1 MFAAKRVLCCN
12 PAFAFGLA
20 YGSVPRTLTRFFY
33 EVDWLMNSPRNPDEM
48 VPVTILTGFLG
59 AGKTTLLK
67 RILTEYHGKRIAVIE
82 NEFGPESIDNELL
95 VQEQDEEIIELSNGC
110 VCCTVRGDL
119 MRTLNDLRTRR
130 QAGELKFERV
140 IIETTG
146 MANPGPVCQTF
157 FMDDD
162 IADYYRLDAVVTVV
176 DAKHGME
183 TLDTQE
189 EAQKQV
195 GFADRI
201 LVSKKDLVTEPE
213 YAALRRRIVHMNP
226 RASIEAVHFGETD
239 LKQLIDISGFNLN
252 TILDIDPQFLAD
264 DHPDAAHD
272 HDHDHAHGHDH
283 DHSTCG
289 HDHSHD
295 HDHAH
300 GHDHGH
306 DHDHDPATCTNPAH
320 NHKPPHNDDIGAF
333 VFKSNKPFDPER
345 LEEFLGGVVQV
356 YGADL
361 LRYKG
366 ILYMKGINRRMLF
379 QGVHMMMGAEPGKPW
394 LASEKKNTKMVFIGR
409 KLPQE
414 IFTKGLEQCL
424 AK

>member
-1 MFAAKRVLCCN
+1 
-12 PAFAFGLA
+12 
-20 YGSVPRTLTRFFY
+20 
-33 EVDWLMNSPRNPDEM
+33 MNSPRNPDEM

-201 LVSKKDLVTEPE
+201 LVSKKDLVTEAE

-272 HDHDHAHGHDH
+272 HDHGHDHAHGHDH
-283 DHSTCG
+283 DHAQDD
-289 HDHSHD
+289 HDHKHEG
-295 HDHAH
+295 HAH
-300 GHDHGH
+300 GHSH
-306 DHDHDPATCTNPAH
+306 
-320 NHKPPHNDDIGAF
+320 
-333 VFKSNKPFDPER
+333 
-345 LEEFLGGVVQV
+345 
-356 YGADL
+356 
-361 LRYKG
+361 
-366 ILYMKGINRRMLF
+366 
-379 QGVHMMMGAEPGKPW
+379 
-394 LASEKKNTKMVFIGR
+394 
-409 KLPQE
+409 
-414 IFTKGLEQCL
+414 
-424 AK
+424 

>member
-1 MFAAKRVLCCN
+1 M
-12 PAFAFGLA
+12 
-20 YGSVPRTLTRFFY
+20 T
-33 EVDWLMNSPRNPDEM
+33 MNSPRSLDQM

-82 NEFGPESIDNELL
+82 NEFGPESIDNDLL
-95 VQEQDEEIIELSNGC
+95 VQDQDEEIIELSNGC

-119 MRTLNDLRTRR
+119 MRTLLDLRKRHES
-130 QAGELKFERV
+130 GELKFERV

-162 IADYYRLDAVVTVV
+162 IAEYYRLDAVVTIV
-176 DAKHGME
+176 DAKHGMD
-183 TLDTQE
+183 TLDEQE

-201 LVSKKDLVTEPE
+201 LISKKDLVTEAE

-226 RASIEAVHFGETD
+226 RAAIEAVNFGDTD
-239 LKQLIDISGFNLN
+239 LKKIIDISGFNLN

-272 HDHDHAHGHDH
+272 HDHDHSHCDH
-283 DHSTCG
+283 DHG
-289 HDHSHD
+289 HCDHE
-295 HDHAH
+295 HA
-300 GHDHGH
+300 HDHGH
-306 DHDHDPATCTNPAH
+306 DHAHAHDHGHDHDPATCTNPDHHHGHAHKPAH
-320 NHKPPHNDDIGAF
+320 NDNIGAF
-333 VFKSNKPFDPER
+333 VFKSDKPFDPER

-356 YGADL
+356 YGPDL

-366 ILYMKGINRRMLF
+366 ILYMKGINKRMLF
-379 QGVHMMMGAEPGKPW
+379 QGVHMLMGAEPGKPW
-394 LASEKKNTKMVFIGR
+394 LANEKKTTKMVFIGR

>member
-1 MFAAKRVLCCN
+1 
-12 PAFAFGLA
+12 
-20 YGSVPRTLTRFFY
+20 
-33 EVDWLMNSPRNPDEM
+33 MNSPRNPDEM

-201 LVSKKDLVTEPE
+201 LVSKKDLVTEAE

-272 HDHDHAHGHDH
+272 HDHGHDHAHGHEHDH

-295 HDHAH
+295 HEHAH
-300 GHDHGH
+300 GHA
-306 DHDHDPATCTNPAH
+306 HDPATCTDPTH
-320 NHKPPHNDDIGAF
+320 NHKPARTSRLTQS
-333 VFKSNKPFDPER
+333 VLKSF
-345 LEEFLGGVVQV
+345 
-356 YGADL
+356 
-361 LRYKG
+361 
-366 ILYMKGINRRMLF
+366 
-379 QGVHMMMGAEPGKPW
+379 
-394 LASEKKNTKMVFIGR
+394 
-409 KLPQE
+409 
-414 IFTKGLEQCL
+414 
-424 AK
+424 

>member
-1 MFAAKRVLCCN
+1 MNTPR
-12 PAFAFGLA
+12 
-20 YGSVPRTLTRFFY
+20 SV
-33 EVDWLMNSPRNPDEM
+33 DKM

-67 RILTEYHGKRIAVIE
+67 RILTEYHGRRIAVIE
-82 NEFGPESIDNELL
+82 NEFGPESIDNDLL
-95 VQEQDEEIIELSNGC
+95 VQDRDEEIIELSNGC

-119 MRTLNDLRTRR
+119 MRTLSELRAKRE
-130 QAGELKFERV
+130 AGELTFERV

-162 IADYYRLDAVVTVV
+162 IAEYYRLDAVVTVV
-176 DAKHGME
+176 DAKHGMA
-183 TLDTQE
+183 TLDAQD

-201 LVSKKDLVTEPE
+201 LVSKKDLVNDVDYE
-213 YAALRRRIVHMNP
+213 ALRARLLKINP
-226 RASIEAVHFGETD
+226 RAPITPVHFGEAD
-239 LKQLIDISGFNLN
+239 LKSIIDISGFNLN
-252 TILDIDPQFLAD
+252 SILDIDPDFLAD

-272 HDHDHAHGHDH
+272 HDHDHGDDCGDH
-283 DHSTCG
+283 CDHP
-289 HDHSHD
+289 HHH
-295 HDHAH
+295 HHH
-300 GHDHGH
+300 H
-306 DHDHDPATCTNPAH
+306 
-320 NHKPPHNDDIGAF
+320 HNDDIGAF
-333 VFKSNKPFDPER
+333 VFRSNKPFDPAR

-356 YGADL
+356 YGPDL

-394 LASEKKNTKMVFIGR
+394 TSSEKPNTKMVFIGR

-414 IFTKGLEQCL
+414 IFTRGLEQCL
-424 AK
+424 AG

>member
-1 MFAAKRVLCCN
+1 
-12 PAFAFGLA
+12 
-20 YGSVPRTLTRFFY
+20 
-33 EVDWLMNSPRNPDEM
+33 MNSPRSIDQM

-95 VQEQDEEIIELSNGC
+95 VQDQEEEIIELSNGC

-119 MRTLNDLRTRR
+119 MRTLIDLRKRHES
-130 QAGELKFERV
+130 GELKFERV

-162 IADYYRLDAVVTVV
+162 IAEYYRLDAVVTIV

-183 TLDTQE
+183 TLDEQE

-201 LVSKKDLVTEPE
+201 LISKKDLVTEAE
-213 YAALRRRIVHMNP
+213 YAALRRRIVNMNP
-226 RASIEAVHFGETD
+226 RAAIEAVNFGDTD
-239 LKQLIDISGFNLN
+239 LKKIIDISGFNLN
-252 TILDIDPQFLAD
+252 TILDIDPLFLAD

-272 HDHDHAHGHDH
+272 HN
-283 DHSTCG
+283 
-289 HDHSHD
+289 HDHSHCD
-295 HDHAH
+295 HDHGHCDHEH

-306 DHDHDPATCTNPAH
+306 DHAHAHDHGHDHDAATCTNPDHNHGHTHAKPAH
-320 NHKPPHNDDIGAF
+320 NDNIGAF
-333 VFKSNKPFDPER
+333 VFKSDKPFDPER

-356 YGADL
+356 YGPDL

-366 ILYMKGINRRMLF
+366 ILYMKGINKRMLF
-379 QGVHMMMGAEPGKPW
+379 QGVHMLMGAEPGKPW
-394 LASEKKNTKMVFIGR
+394 LANEKKNTKMVFIGR

>member
-1 MFAAKRVLCCN
+1 
-12 PAFAFGLA
+12 
-20 YGSVPRTLTRFFY
+20 
-33 EVDWLMNSPRNPDEM
+33 MNSPRNPDEM
-48 VPVTILTGFLG
+48 VPVTVLTGFLG

-95 VQEQDEEIIELSNGC
+95 VTDQEEEIIELSNGC

-130 QAGELKFERV
+130 QAGELNFERV

-162 IADYYRLDAVVTVV
+162 IADYYRLDAVVTIV

-201 LVSKKDLVTEPE
+201 LVSKKDLVTEAD
-213 YAALRRRIVHMNP
+213 YAALRHRIVHMNP

-252 TILDIDPQFLAD
+252 TILDIDPEFLSD

-272 HDHDHAHGHDH
+272 HDHGHDH
-283 DHSTCG
+283 DHATCTDPTHHH
-289 HDHSHD
+289 HDHDHT

-300 GHDHGH
+300 GHDA
-306 DHDHDPATCTNPAH
+306 ATCTDPTHHHHAPKPAH
-320 NHKPPHNDDIGAF
+320 SDEIGAF

-356 YGADL
+356 YGPDL

-394 LASEKKNTKMVFIGR
+394 LANEKKTTKMVFIGR
-409 KLPQE
+409 KLPQD

>member
-1 MFAAKRVLCCN
+1 
-12 PAFAFGLA
+12 
-20 YGSVPRTLTRFFY
+20 
-33 EVDWLMNSPRNPDEM
+33 M

-67 RILTEYHGKRIAVIE
+67 RILSEYHGRRIAVIE
-82 NEFGPESIDNELL
+82 NEFGPESIDNDLL
-95 VQEQDEEIIELSNGC
+95 VQDSDEEIIELSNGC

-119 MRTLNDLRTRR
+119 MRTLNELRAKR
-130 QAGELKFERV
+130 QAGQLNFERV

-162 IADYYRLDAVVTVV
+162 IAEYYRLDAVVTVV

-183 TLDTQE
+183 TLDAQP

-201 LVSKKDLVTEPE
+201 LVSKKDLVSEAE
-213 YAALRRRIVHMNP
+213 YQALRERLVRINP
-226 RASIEAVHFGETD
+226 RASITPVHFGEAD
-239 LKQLIDISGFNLN
+239 LKAIIDISGFNLN
-252 TILDIDPQFLAD
+252 SILDIDPEFLAD
-264 DHPDAAHD
+264 EHPDAAHD
-272 HDHDHAHGHDH
+272 HDHDHVHDEH
-283 DHSTCG
+283 CG
-289 HDHSHD
+289 HDHHHHHHQHD
-295 HDHAH
+295 DE
-300 GHDHGH
+300 
-306 DHDHDPATCTNPAH
+306 
-320 NHKPPHNDDIGAF
+320 IGAF
-333 VFKSNKPFDPER
+333 VFRSTKPFDPAR

-356 YGADL
+356 YGPDL

-366 ILYMKGINRRMLF
+366 ILYMKGLNRRMLF

-394 LASEKKNTKMVFIGR
+394 TSSDKPSTKMVFIGR

-414 IFTKGLEQCL
+414 IFTRGLEQCL
-424 AK
+424 AG

>member
-1 MFAAKRVLCCN
+1 
-12 PAFAFGLA
+12 
-20 YGSVPRTLTRFFY
+20 
-33 EVDWLMNSPRNPDEM
+33 M

-82 NEFGPESIDNELL
+82 NEFGPESIDNDLL
-95 VQEQDEEIIELSNGC
+95 VQDQDEEIIELSNGC

-119 MRTLNDLRTRR
+119 MRTLNDLRKRR
-130 QAGELKFERV
+130 QAGDLNFERV

-162 IADYYRLDAVVTVV
+162 IAEYYRLDAVVTIV

-183 TLDTQE
+183 TLDHQE

-201 LVSKKDLVTEPE
+201 LVSKKDLVSDADF
-213 YAALRRRIVHMNP
+213 AALRRRIVHMNP
-226 RASIEAVHFGETD
+226 RASIEVVNFGETD
-239 LKQLIDISGFNLN
+239 LKQILDISGFNLN
-252 TILDIDPQFLAD
+252 TILDIDPQFLANE
-264 DHPDAAHD
+264 HPDAAHD
-272 HDHDHAHGHDH
+272 HDHDHDH
-283 DHSTCG
+283 DHA
-289 HDHSHD
+289 HDHHHDHD
-295 HDHAH
+295 HDHANCSH
-300 GHDHGH
+300 PDHH
-306 DHDHDPATCTNPAH
+306 HPKPAH
-320 NHKPPHNDDIGAF
+320 DDSIGAF
-333 VFKSNKPFDPER
+333 VFKSDKPFDPER

-356 YGADL
+356 YGPDL

-366 ILYMKGINRRMLF
+366 ILYMKGINKRMLF
-379 QGVHMMMGAEPGKPW
+379 QGVHMLMGAEPGKPW
-394 LASEKKNTKMVFIGR
+394 LANEKKSTKMVFIGR

>member
-1 MFAAKRVLCCN
+1 MN
-12 PAFAFGLA
+12 TLA
-20 YGSVPRTLTRFFY
+20 S
-33 EVDWLMNSPRNPDEM
+33 M

-67 RILTEYHGKRIAVIE
+67 RILSEYHGRRIAVIE
-82 NEFGPESIDNELL
+82 NEFGPESIDNDLL
-95 VQEQDEEIIELSNGC
+95 VQDSDEEIIELSNGC

-119 MRTLNDLRTRR
+119 MRTLNDLRAKR
-130 QAGELKFERV
+130 QAGQLNFERV

-162 IADYYRLDAVVTVV
+162 IAEYYRLDAVVTVV

-183 TLDTQE
+183 TLDAQP

-201 LVSKKDLVTEPE
+201 LVSKKDLVTEAE
-213 YAALRRRIVHMNP
+213 YQALRERLVRINP
-226 RASIEAVHFGETD
+226 RASITPVHFGEAD
-239 LKQLIDISGFNLN
+239 LKAIIDISGFNLN
-252 TILDIDPQFLAD
+252 SILDIDPEFLD
-264 DHPDAAHD
+264 DEHPDAAHD
-272 HDHDHAHGHDH
+272 HDHDHVHDEH
-283 DHSTCG
+283 CG
-289 HDHSHD
+289 HDHHHHHD
-295 HDHAH
+295 DE
-300 GHDHGH
+300 
-306 DHDHDPATCTNPAH
+306 
-320 NHKPPHNDDIGAF
+320 IGAF
-333 VFKSNKPFDPER
+333 VFRSNKPFDPAR

-356 YGADL
+356 YGPDL

-366 ILYMKGINRRMLF
+366 ILYMKGLNRRMLF

-394 LASEKKNTKMVFIGR
+394 TSSDKPSTKMVFIGR

-414 IFTKGLEQCL
+414 IFTRGLEQCL
-424 AK
+424 AG

>member
-1 MFAAKRVLCCN
+1 MN
-12 PAFAFGLA
+12 T
-20 YGSVPRTLTRFFY
+20 PRSL
-33 EVDWLMNSPRNPDEM
+33 DKM

-67 RILTEYHGKRIAVIE
+67 RILTEFHGRRVAVIE
-82 NEFGPESIDNELL
+82 NEFGPESIDNDLL
-95 VQEQDEEIIELSNGC
+95 VQDRDEEIIELSNGC

-119 MRTLNDLRTRR
+119 MRTLSDLRAKR
-130 QAGELKFERV
+130 QAGELNFERV
-140 IIETTG
+140 ILETTG

-162 IADYYRLDAVVTVV
+162 IAEYYRLDAVVTVV
-176 DAKHGME
+176 DAKHGMV
-183 TLDTQE
+183 TLDEQS

-201 LVSKKDLVTEPE
+201 LISKRDLVNEADYE
-213 YAALRRRIVHMNP
+213 ALRNRLVHMNP
-226 RASIEAVHFGETD
+226 RAPITPVNFGEVD
-239 LKQLIDISGFNLN
+239 LKSIIDISGFNLN
-252 TILDIDPQFLAD
+252 SILDIDPDFLAD
-264 DHPDAAHD
+264 EHPDAAHN
-272 HDHDHAHGHDH
+272 
-283 DHSTCG
+283 
-289 HDHSHD
+289 
-295 HDHAH
+295 HAH

-306 DHDHDPATCTNPAH
+306 DHGHGHGHDHDDHEHDGECGAH
-320 NHKPPHNDDIGAF
+320 CNHAHHHHHHQHDDEIGAF
-333 VFKSNKPFDPER
+333 VFRSNKPFDPAR

-356 YGADL
+356 YGPDL

-394 LASEKKNTKMVFIGR
+394 TAAEKPSTKMVFIGR

-414 IFTKGLEQCL
+414 IFTRGLEQCL
-424 AK
+424 AG

>member
-1 MFAAKRVLCCN
+1 MN
-12 PAFAFGLA
+12 
-20 YGSVPRTLTRFFY
+20 TTRSL
-33 EVDWLMNSPRNPDEM
+33 DKM

-67 RILTEYHGKRIAVIE
+67 RILTEYHGRRVAVIE
-82 NEFGPESIDNELL
+82 NEFGPESIDNDLL
-95 VQEQDEEIIELSNGC
+95 IQDSDEEIVELSNGC

-119 MRTLNDLRTRR
+119 MRTLNELRVKR
-130 QAGELKFERV
+130 QAGQLSFERV
-140 IIETTG
+140 ILETTG

-176 DAKHGME
+176 DAKHGMA
-183 TLDTQE
+183 TLDEQP

-201 LVSKKDLVTEPE
+201 LISKKDLVNEADYE
-213 YAALRRRIVHMNP
+213 ALRARIVRINP
-226 RASIEAVHFGETD
+226 RAAITPVHFGEVD
-239 LKQLIDISGFNLN
+239 LKSIIDISGFNLN
-252 TILDIDPQFLAD
+252 SILDIDPDFLD
-264 DHPDAAHD
+264 EEHPDARHD
-272 HDHDHAHGHDH
+272 HD
-283 DHSTCG
+283 
-289 HDHSHD
+289 
-295 HDHAH
+295 H

-306 DHDHDPATCTNPAH
+306 DHDHDGACGPECGHDHAH
-320 NHKPPHNDDIGAF
+320 HAHHDDEIGAF
-333 VFKSNKPFDPER
+333 VFRANKPFDPAR

-356 YGADL
+356 YGPDL

-394 LASEKKNTKMVFIGR
+394 TANEKPSTKMVFIGR

-414 IFTKGLEQCL
+414 IFTRGLEQCL
-424 AK
+424 VGAA

>member
-1 MFAAKRVLCCN
+1 
-12 PAFAFGLA
+12 
-20 YGSVPRTLTRFFY
+20 
-33 EVDWLMNSPRNPDEM
+33 MNSPRSLDQM

-82 NEFGPESIDNELL
+82 NEFGPESIDNDLL
-95 VQEQDEEIIELSNGC
+95 VQDQDEEIIELSNGC

-119 MRTLNDLRTRR
+119 MRTLLDLRKRHES
-130 QAGELKFERV
+130 GELKFERV

-162 IADYYRLDAVVTVV
+162 IAEYYRLDAVVTIV
-176 DAKHGME
+176 DAKHGMD
-183 TLDTQE
+183 TLDEQE

-201 LVSKKDLVTEPE
+201 LISKKDLVTEAE

-226 RASIEAVHFGETD
+226 RAAIEAVNFGDTD
-239 LKQLIDISGFNLN
+239 LKKIIDISGFNLN

-272 HDHDHAHGHDH
+272 HDHDHSHCDHDHGHCDHDHGHDH
-283 DHSTCG
+283 A
-289 HDHSHD
+289 
-295 HDHAH
+295 HAH
-300 GHDHGH
+300 AH
-306 DHDHDPATCTNPAH
+306 DHDHDPATCTNPDHDHGHQHKPAH
-320 NHKPPHNDDIGAF
+320 NDNIGAF
-333 VFKSNKPFDPER
+333 VFKSDKPFDPER

-356 YGADL
+356 YGPDL

-366 ILYMKGINRRMLF
+366 ILYMKGINKRMLF
-379 QGVHMMMGAEPGKPW
+379 QGVHMLMGAEPGKPW
-394 LASEKKNTKMVFIGR
+394 LANEKKTTKMVFIGR

>member
-1 MFAAKRVLCCN
+1 
-12 PAFAFGLA
+12 
-20 YGSVPRTLTRFFY
+20 
-33 EVDWLMNSPRNPDEM
+33 MNSPRSIDQM

-95 VQEQDEEIIELSNGC
+95 VQDQEEEIIELSNGC

-119 MRTLNDLRTRR
+119 MRTLLDLRKRHET
-130 QAGELKFERV
+130 GELKFERV

-162 IADYYRLDAVVTVV
+162 IAEYYRLDAVVTIV
-176 DAKHGME
+176 DAKHGMD
-183 TLDTQE
+183 TLDEQE

-201 LVSKKDLVTEPE
+201 LISKKDLVTEAE
-213 YAALRRRIVHMNP
+213 YAALRRRIVNMNP
-226 RASIEAVHFGETD
+226 RAAIEAVNFGDTD
-239 LKQLIDISGFNLN
+239 LKKIIDISGFNLN
-252 TILDIDPQFLAD
+252 TILDIDPLFLAD

-272 HDHDHAHGHDH
+272 HDHGHGHDH
-283 DHSTCG
+283 G
-289 HDHSHD
+289 

-300 GHDHGH
+300 AHDHGH
-306 DHDHDPATCTNPAH
+306 DHDHDHDAATCTNPDHDHGHQHAKPAH
-320 NHKPPHNDDIGAF
+320 NDNIGAF
-333 VFKSNKPFDPER
+333 VFKSDKPFDPER

-356 YGADL
+356 YGPDL

-366 ILYMKGINRRMLF
+366 ILYMKGINKRMLF
-379 QGVHMMMGAEPGKPW
+379 QGVHMLMGAEPGKPW
-394 LASEKKNTKMVFIGR
+394 LANEKKNTKMVFIGR